1 MAVVS
6 ATVTLPIPLFSEVD
20 DIRQLQV
27 FQVFKPAASMP
38 SPHGSLHCRRTAPAL
53 MFGGVFSSVLVAANT
68 VFELVRKVV
77 IWAAAMI
84 ALNVF
89 C

>member
-27 FQVFKPAASMP
+27 FQVFNHCFYAFVMDRYIAAELLLP
-38 SPHGSLHCRRTAPAL
+38 F
-53 MFGGVFSSVLVAANT
+53 MFGVGVFSSVLVAANC
-68 VFELVRKVV
+68 V
-77 IWAAAMI
+77 
-84 ALNVF
+84 
-89 C
+89 

>member
-1 MAVVS
+1 
-6 ATVTLPIPLFSEVD
+6 
-20 DIRQLQV
+20 
-27 FQVFKPAASMP
+27 MP
-38 SPHGSLHCRRTAPAL
+38 SLMDRYIAAELLLPF
-53 MFGGVFSSVLVAANT
+53 MFGVGVFSSVLVAANT

-77 IWAAAMI
+77 ESGLPLVI